1 MLLLIYPDPRF
12 RYIDMNI
19 AQSSPL
25 YEYWNSD
32 QDDNDDKKR
41 LLKLNPK
48 EPASSLF
55 RNEPYKWEN
64 LYRSVLKNVIN
75 GDDSS
80 IKGLMVLLSTIS
92 KKEKNLVLNSLEA
105 FLDKHV
111 IYKLRNENYQDIKSS
126 KNFYSALRILM
137 TIFINPYDLDLK
149 KEPKHLYEKTGMFF
163 YKFRKRVLSISKI

>member
-1 MLLLIYPDPRF
+1 
-12 RYIDMNI
+12 MNI

-32 QDDNDDKKR
+32 QVEIDENKR
-41 LLKLNPK
+41 LLKLNSK
-48 EPASSLF
+48 EPASNLF

-64 LYRSVLKNVIN
+64 LYQSVLRNVIS

-92 KKEKNLVLNSLEA
+92 KSEKNIVLNSLEA
-105 FLDKHV
+105 LLDTHV
-111 IYKLRNENYQDIKSS
+111 IYKLRNENYQDIKSR
-126 KNFYSALRILM
+126 KNFYTAFKILLA
-137 TIFINPYDLDLK
+137 IFINPYDLELK

-163 YKFRKRVLSISKI
+163 YKFRKIVLSNK

>member
-1 MLLLIYPDPRF
+1 
-12 RYIDMNI
+12 MNI

-32 QDDNDDKKR
+32 QDENDENKR
-41 LLKLNPK
+41 LLKLNSN
-48 EPASSLF
+48 EPASNLF

-64 LYRSVLKNVIN
+64 LYQSVLKNVIC

-92 KKEKNLVLNSLEA
+92 KREKDIALNSLESL
-105 FLDKHV
+105 LDKH
-111 IYKLRNENYQDIKSS
+111 IINKLRNEKYQDIKSS
-126 KNFYSALRILM
+126 INLYNAFRILL
-137 TIFINPYDLDLK
+137 TIFINPYDLELK

-163 YKFRKRVLSISKI
+163 YKLRKIILSNK